1 MRLLPLDRAQ
11 EYGWRSQPSSPR
23 LALYVRFQHNL
34 VNETSKALP
43 GSNLGWRFPTGLMGV
58 KAV

>member
-1 MRLLPLDRAQ
+1 MAGEASPPLL
-11 EYGWRSQPSSPR
+11 GWRSI
-23 LALYVRFQHNL
+23 VRFQHNL